1 MAATARTVS
10 YRRAPRASEDQARFI
25 ARWLKVWVA
34 LLTVVTLVVVVFL
47 IFITNSLASIN
58 GNLATANDAVTGAGG
73 DVKTLPDQ
81 VQNVNASLT
90 GIDPALKPIP
100 GQADQIIAALTS
112 IDSKLRTTDGSL
124 AQIDSTLSTVLGQA
138 GSIRGL
144 LVDADNPPDRLGVQ
158 NIHQR
163 VAVANGVGTAG
174 PGVGAAPGPGQ
185 GTGPFGPNPHSLSA
199 PRADA
204 GNILAGLIAT
214 NEHLTSICDKIPLP
228 GQGCGR

>member
-1 MAATARTVS
+1 MAMAATQPG
-10 YRRAPRASEDQARFI
+10 YRREPRMAEDQSRFL

-58 GNLATANDAVTGAGG
+58 GNLATARNAVTGAGG

-81 VQNVNASLT
+81 VERINTSLS

-100 GQADQIIAALTS
+100 GQADEIIRHLTS
-112 IDSKLRTTDGSL
+112 IDSKLRTTDASL
-124 AQIDSTLSTVLGQA
+124 KDIDGTLGTVLGQV
-138 GSIRGL
+138 SNVRGV

-163 VAVANGVGTAG
+163 VAFANGVGT
-174 PGVGAAPGPGQ
+174 PGPGLGAGSGPGA
-185 GTGPFGPNPHSLSA
+185 GTGPFGVNPNSLSA
-199 PRADA
+199 ARADA
-204 GNILAGLIAT
+204 GNILAGLVDT
-214 NEHLTSICDKIPLP
+214 NRHLTSICTKIPLP
-228 GQGCGR
+228 PGGC

>member
-1 MAATARTVS
+1 MAATARTTS
-10 YRRAPRASEDQARFI
+10 YRRAPRVSEDQSRFI

-81 VQNVNASLT
+81 VQNVNTSLG

-100 GQADQIIAALTS
+100 GQADQIIAALSS

-124 AQIDSTLSTVLGQA
+124 KDTDSTLKVILGQA
-138 GSIRGL
+138 GTIRGV

-163 VAVANGVGTAG
+163 VAHLNGVGT
-174 PGVGAAPGPGQ
+174 PGPGL
-185 GTGPFGPNPHSLSA
+185 GAGSGPGAGAGPFGVNPGNLSA
-199 PRADA
+199 SEGDA
-204 GNILAGLIAT
+204 RNILAGLIDT
-214 NEHLTSICDKIPLP
+214 NRHLTSICNKIPLP
-228 GQGCGR
+228 GTC

>member
-58 GNLATANDAVTGAGG
+58 GNLPTANDAVTGAGG
-73 DVKTLPDQ
+73 DGNTLPDQ
-81 VQNVNASLT
+81 LQNVNASLT

-124 AQIDSTLSTVLGQA
+124 STIDSNLTTVLGQA
-138 GSIRGL
+138 SSIRGL
-144 LVDADNPPDRLGVQ
+144 LVDADDPPDRLGVQ

-163 VAVANGVGTAG
+163 VAVANGVGTPG
-174 PGVGAAPGPGQ
+174 PGRGAAAGPGQ
-185 GTGPFGPNPHSLSA
+185 GTGPFGANPNSLSA
-199 PRADA
+199 AKADA
-204 GNILAGLIAT
+204 GNILAGLLDT
-214 NEHLTSICDKIPLP
+214 NRNLTSACNKLP
-228 GQGCGR
+228 AILGPC

>member
-124 AQIDSTLSTVLGQA
+124 ATIDSTLNTVLGQA
-138 GSIRGL
+138 STIRGVL
-144 LVDADNPPDRLGVQ
+144 ADADNPPDRLGVQ

-174 PGVGAAPGPGQ
+174 PGVGAAPGPGR
-185 GTGPFGPNPHSLSA
+185 GTGPFPANPNGLSA
-199 PRADA
+199 AKADA
-204 GNILAGLIAT
+204 GNILAGLLDT
-214 NEHLTSICDKIPLP
+214 NANLTSACRKLNLLP
-228 GQGCGR
+228 PQC

>member
-10 YRRAPRASEDQARFI
+10 YRRAPRASEDQARFL

-58 GNLATANDAVTGAGG
+58 GNLATANAAVTGAGG

-81 VQNVNASLT
+81 VQNVNASLS

-100 GQADQIIAALTS
+100 GQADQIIAALSS

-124 AQIDSTLSTVLGQA
+124 STIDSNLSTVLGQA

-144 LVDADNPPDRLGVQ
+144 LVDADNPGDRLGVQ

-163 VAVANGVGTAG
+163 VAVANGVGTPG
-174 PGVGAAPGPGQ
+174 PGLGSGSGPGQ
-185 GTGPFGPNPHSLSA
+185 GTGPFGANPHSLSA
-199 PRADA
+199 AKADA
-204 GNILAGLIAT
+204 GNILAGLLDT
-214 NEHLTSICDKIPLP
+214 NRNLTSACNKLP
-228 GQGCGR
+228 AILGPC